1 MLSAQL
7 CPGALLSVKRGMNQ
21 VDGKQMDIHRG
32 TVCQT
37 ASTMTAVRGVTP
49 GLLTKDGSNHG
60 TLGWPGS
67 WARVF
72 LDRPSSREAH
82 AS

>member
-1 MLSAQL
+1 
-7 CPGALLSVKRGMNQ
+7 MNQ

-49 GLLTKDGSNHG
+49 GLLTEDGSNHG
-60 TLGWPGS
+60 TLGWHCQHRAS
-67 WARVF
+67 
-72 LDRPSSREAH
+72 LDRSATRCVEAVNQ
-82 AS
+82 ATG